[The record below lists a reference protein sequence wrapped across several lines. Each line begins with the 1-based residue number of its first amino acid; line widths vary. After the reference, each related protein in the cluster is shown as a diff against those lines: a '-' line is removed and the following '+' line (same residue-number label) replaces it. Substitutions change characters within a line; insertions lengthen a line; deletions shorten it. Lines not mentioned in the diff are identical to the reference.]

1 MLSRE
6 DRIVIVVKVKATDI
20 PIIKPYAGFQWQIIP
35 KAAKTE
41 TIPTVNQLAFVCLV
55 ISKFYF
61 LNVQMPASTL
71 TPLL

>member
-1 MLSRE
+1 M
-6 DRIVIVVKVKATDI
+6 IVVKVKATDI
-20 PIIKPYAGFQWQIIP
+20 PIIKPYAGFQWQTAP
-35 KAAKTE
+35 NADKTD